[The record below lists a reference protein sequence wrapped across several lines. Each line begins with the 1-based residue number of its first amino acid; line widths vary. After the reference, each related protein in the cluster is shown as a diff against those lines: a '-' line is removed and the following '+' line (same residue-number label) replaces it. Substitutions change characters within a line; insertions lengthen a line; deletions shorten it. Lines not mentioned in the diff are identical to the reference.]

1 MFTFNQSIL
10 NRRCAISLVLVSSGV
25 ILSLLS
31 LLLAQEREY
40 ALPAAI
46 GTLALGLAAFLLNLR
61 NLMYLSMGCSAL
73 ISYQYLEYQSYQR
86 KGPLEATPPSS
97 HASGSDLAPFDQKY
111 LSQR

>member
-1 MFTFNQSIL
+1 MFAFNQSLL
-10 NRRCAISLVLVSSGV
+10 NRRCAISLALVGSGV
-25 ILSLLS
+25 VFSLLS

-46 GTLALGLAAFLLNLR
+46 GTLAIGLAAFFLNHR

-73 ISYQYLEYQSYQR
+73 ISYQYLEYQSYER
-86 KGPLEATPPSS
+86 KNPLEASAPSS